1 MKYSLLIV
9 IVASYNGLHGQS
21 FALISDCL
29 GIYSSMTY
37 LDLSDNFGGL
47 GSFGEPN
54 SNGMFALCSHLRQT
68 LHLKVLKLARNHL
81 RDEDFSHLSWA
92 ITGMQRLQ
100 SLDLSGNLCHSAG
113 MDPLR
118 AAIECLF
125 PCMDKG

>member
-1 MKYSLLIV
+1 MRTRYSFRF
-9 IVASYNGLHGQS
+9 NGLHSQS

-68 LHLKVLKLARNHL
+68 LNLKVRHCG
-81 RDEDFSHLSWA
+81 FS
-92 ITGMQRLQ
+92 TG
-100 SLDLSGNLCHSAG
+100 
-113 MDPLR
+113 
-118 AAIECLF
+118 I
-125 PCMDKG
+125 